1 MTKTTEEDRLD
12 EYEKLLEEFL
22 TSDAVAEAIQ
32 VGGALP
38 EGLPASARP
47 FPPRILEEG
56 MKLKVP
62 QDLSEFYTMESSL
75 FSSLLPRFY
84 AQVKFIFASMLPP
97 ATVKN
102 IIDATG
108 NVGGDVILFRDLYEN
123 ANIDTIELDK
133 DTFLCLKHNSK
144 DTTLSKVLGRELHN
158 GRVTAHH
165 DNCITYLRRPDIK
178 ADVVYFDPPWGGPD
192 YHKEKNLVLTLDEP
206 PEKRKDPVAYT
217 IYPDDKGEYSE
228 SGRVYGPI
236 TTRKLESVT
245 GIVDSSSAPDY
256 LYEKAKELNVYL
268 NDFKLLK
275 ALFDGATG
283 KYTLLDSVLNP
294 GKLRETVL
302 KYPPFL
308 IWREVKTS
316 IIDEFTSVGSEYRKY
331 QYTINTAVGTI
342 SFYRSAKYCDS
353 KGRTCP
359 NIEEIIQRIIKIVGF
374 FVEYTGNRARVP
386 VIAIYYMDKNKM
398 LPESTGVKS
407 LGKDVLNS
415 AFKNGDD
422 IVIYRSEELF
432 KLLVHELIHFYDI
445 DKAIKAFSPLS
456 DSLLEIYNINIDQ
469 DSKILKVYEAYTEAV
484 ACVLNV
490 IFTTD
495 SPDDLI
501 EAFYKELRFS
511 TSQIAKIF
519 DYFGMSARE
528 IYKKDESGKPAFT
541 QQTAAFEYF
550 YLKTKFLLNLKK
562 LLDLIVSYSS
572 SPVQKHIDQQ
582 MFRFVNSP
590 KCFKNI

>member
-1 MTKTTEEDRLD
+1 MLWYDLVAVCCFSLVARVPLQSIFYYVKYMTKTTEEDRLE

-22 TSDAVAEAIQ
+22 TSDGEKAIQ

-206 PEKRKDPVAYT
+206 LEKRKDPVAYT
-217 IYPDDKGEYSE
+217 IYPDRMTKAEDRSRTLSVAALIGESIANVAPLA
-228 SGRVYGPI
+228 VYKAPVNIDLDELKSSATKELASRKPGAKPLSI
-236 TTRKLESVT
+236 TTF
-245 GIVDSSSAPDY
+245 
-256 LYEKAKELNVYL
+256 NVNKPYT
-268 NDFKLLK
+268 NVK
-275 ALFDGATG
+275 G
-283 KYTLLDSVLNP
+283 KVAYHLHFI
-294 GKLRETVL
+294 RE
-302 KYPPFL
+302 
-308 IWREVKTS
+308 
-316 IIDEFTSVGSEYRKY
+316 EF
-331 QYTINTAVGTI
+331 
-342 SFYRSAKYCDS
+342 
-353 KGRTCP
+353 
-359 NIEEIIQRIIKIVGF
+359 
-374 FVEYTGNRARVP
+374 
-386 VIAIYYMDKNKM
+386 
-398 LPESTGVKS
+398 
-407 LGKDVLNS
+407 
-415 AFKNGDD
+415 
-422 IVIYRSEELF
+422 
-432 KLLVHELIHFYDI
+432 
-445 DKAIKAFSPLS
+445 
-456 DSLLEIYNINIDQ
+456 
-469 DSKILKVYEAYTEAV
+469 
-484 ACVLNV
+484 
-490 IFTTD
+490 
-495 SPDDLI
+495 
-501 EAFYKELRFS
+501 
-511 TSQIAKIF
+511 
-519 DYFGMSARE
+519 
-528 IYKKDESGKPAFT
+528 
-541 QQTAAFEYF
+541 
-550 YLKTKFLLNLKK
+550 
-562 LLDLIVSYSS
+562 
-572 SPVQKHIDQQ
+572 
-582 MFRFVNSP
+582 
-590 KCFKNI
+590 